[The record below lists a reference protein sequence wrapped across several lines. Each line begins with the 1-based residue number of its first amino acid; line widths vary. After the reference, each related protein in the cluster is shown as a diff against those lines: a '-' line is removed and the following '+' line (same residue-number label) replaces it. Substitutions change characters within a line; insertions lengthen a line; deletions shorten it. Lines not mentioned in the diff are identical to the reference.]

1 MASIWEEFLSD
12 RENARVWND
21 DKHPLYKMTADKF
34 ARLEIKT
41 WKHNRPPDEDRVR
54 EIHAEMVESRRV
66 DNIIYLAHTSD
77 GLVCYD
83 GNHRRLALK
92 GVEGIDRIL
101 VDVMWRVDDETIKQ
115 EFVRLNKAMPVP
127 DLYTVEPAISF
138 TDLNTVFQQFY
149 KKFKLN
155 KVTSVS
161 PQRPNFNETMI
172 TNEFTNAVKALKIT
186 PDELLRRLYA
196 LNETMKTRDRS
207 KLTQTVID
215 RCTKGGCWIFA
226 WTAVLI
232 HADIEKV

>member
-1 MASIWEEFLSD
+1 MTSIWQEFLSNRD
-12 RENARVWND
+12 NARVWSDNT
-21 DKHPLYKMTADKF
+21 HPLYKMNSDTF
-34 ARLEIKT
+34 AKLEIKM

-54 EIHAEMVESRRV
+54 EIHAEIAQSRRV

-92 GVEGIDRIL
+92 GIEGIGRIL
-101 VDVMWRVDDETIKQ
+101 VDVMWDADDEMIKQ

-127 DLYTVEPAISF
+127 DLYTVDPVVSVV
-138 TDLNTVFQQFY
+138 DLQSIFQQFY

-172 TNEFTNAVKALKIT
+172 TNEFATAVTALKIT
-186 PDELLRRLYA
+186 PNELLRRLYA
-196 LNETMKTRDRS
+196 LNDVMALRDKS
-207 KLTQTVID
+207 KLTKTVID

-226 WTAVLI
+226 WNPHLI
-232 HADIEKV
+232 HTDLAQ